1 MNPVKTMSGVVTRP
15 VHTAASMAGRA
26 IGLSIGATKAGVRTT
41 GRLVEWAADRGLSA
55 PEATPAPAS
64 ETPAPA
70 SQTPSD
76 AVADRTVVPEP
87 VAAPVA
93 APVAEP
99 EPAPEAASAGGTEAT
114 SRDDDTVVPPL
125 SEVPTPADVKP
136 AIDRSAPLEAEPA
149 EADEV
154 DDVLTAS
161 GIPAAGVGVNPA
173 TGEPNRYD
181 TEPEP
186 LLEPGAAKAVRSETD
201 VLRRAAEEQPAEA
214 GTTSTGTTSTGA
226 KPAKKTTKKVAKKG

>member
-70 SQTPSD
+70 S
-76 AVADRTVVPEP
+76 
-87 VAAPVA
+87 
-93 APVAEP
+93 
-99 EPAPEAASAGGTEAT
+99 EAASAGGTEAT

-226 KPAKKTTKKVAKKG
+226 KPAKKTTKKAAKKG